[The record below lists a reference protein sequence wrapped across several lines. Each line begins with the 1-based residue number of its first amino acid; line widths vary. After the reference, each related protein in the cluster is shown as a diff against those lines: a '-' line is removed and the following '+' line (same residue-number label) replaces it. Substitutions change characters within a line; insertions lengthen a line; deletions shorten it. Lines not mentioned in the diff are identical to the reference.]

1 MKEPLVLDET
11 FRDILDQLEKQRE
24 HFFVTGK
31 AGTGKSTLLQLFRRT
46 TNKKVVV
53 LSPTGISALNV
64 HGQTIH
70 SFFQF
75 PPKLMH
81 PGEIFINKRLARLMT
96 TLDAIII
103 DEVSMVRADVMDAID
118 FSLRLHRKSTDPF
131 GGVQMIFFGDLF
143 QLPPVVSSPEE
154 REYFRTFYESQ
165 YFFNAHVFNGKV
177 PLLMIELT
185 QVFRQ
190 SERHFIRLLDAI
202 RTMSF
207 DYDELDELNERY
219 IPDAEI
225 EEPFLTLCSTNASAN
240 QINKEKLALL
250 KSQSHYYLGEVKGNF
265 NPSVFPTDYKLELRL
280 DGQVMMI
287 RNDPEK
293 RFVNGSLGKII
304 ALDEDKITVR
314 LTSESGTT
322 EEFDLP
328 KMTWETTKYTI
339 DANSANPI
347 KSEVLGSFT
356 QYPVKL
362 AWAVTIHKSQGKT
375 YDRVAIDLGK
385 GAFEHGQTYV
395 ALSRCRT
402 LNGVFLKKPLTPRDI
417 MVDERIVEFYDTMRM

>member
-1 MKEPLVLDET
+1 MKEPLLLDQT
-11 FRDILDQLEKQRE
+11 FRDILDQLENQQE

-64 HGQTIH
+64 NGQTIH

-81 PGEIFINKRLARLMT
+81 QGEIFINKRLARMMKT
-96 TLDAIII
+96 IEAIVI

-118 FSLRLHRKSTDPF
+118 FSLRLHRQSADPF

-143 QLPPVVSSPEE
+143 QLPPVVSSQEE

-165 YFFNAHVFNGKV
+165 YFFHAHVFKGKV

-190 SERHFIRLLDAI
+190 SERNFIRLLDAI
-202 RTMSF
+202 RTMTF
-207 DYDELDELNERY
+207 EYEDLEEINERY

-225 EEPFLTLCSTNASAN
+225 DEPYLTLCSTNASAN

-250 KSQSHYYLGEVKGNF
+250 QAPSYFYHGEVKGNF

-287 RNDPEK
+287 RNDTEK

-304 ALDEDKITVR
+304 ALDEEKITVR
-314 LTSESGTT
+314 LASDSGTT
-322 EEFDLP
+322 EEFVLP
-328 KMTWETTKYTI
+328 KMTWEVTKYTI
-339 DANSANPI
+339 NTDSVNPI
-347 KSEVLGSFT
+347 KSEVIGSFT

-375 YDRVAIDLGK
+375 YDRVAIDLGR

-402 LNGVFLKKPLTPRDI
+402 LHGVFLKKPLTPRDI